1 MNAIQPTRP
10 RTLWSVLLDRL
21 GSTTRER
28 NVRIAPATGFGSW
41 HWLYVDRNGVAIAGP
56 RASFATQDAAE
67 SWADTNASALRAL
80 GVSALTLR
88 DGEHAICGPTA
99 V

>member
-1 MNAIQPTRP
+1 MNAIQPTRS
-10 RTLWSVLLDRL
+10 RTLWSVLIDRL

-28 NVRIAPATGFGSW
+28 NIRIAPAAGFGSW

-80 GVSALTLR
+80 RISALTLR
-88 DGEHAICGPTA
+88 AGDPAISGPPA

>member
-1 MNAIQPTRP
+1 MNAIQPTRH
-10 RTLWSVLLDRL
+10 RTLCSVLLDML
-21 GSTTRER
+21 GSTTGER
-28 NVRIAPATGFGSW
+28 NIRIAPATGFGSW

-67 SWADTNASALRAL
+67 SWADINSSSLRAL
-80 GVSALTLR
+80 GISAITLR
-88 DGEHAICGPTA
+88 DGEHAIYGPTS

>member
-1 MNAIQPTRP
+1 MNAIHPSRP

-21 GSTTRER
+21 ASTTRER
-28 NVRIAPATGFGSW
+28 NVSIAPATGFGSW

-56 RASFATQDAAE
+56 RATFPTQDAAE
-67 SWADTNASALRAL
+67 SWADVNCVSLRSLGISAL
-80 GVSALTLR
+80 SLR
-88 DGEHAICGPTA
+88 DGEHAIYGPTP